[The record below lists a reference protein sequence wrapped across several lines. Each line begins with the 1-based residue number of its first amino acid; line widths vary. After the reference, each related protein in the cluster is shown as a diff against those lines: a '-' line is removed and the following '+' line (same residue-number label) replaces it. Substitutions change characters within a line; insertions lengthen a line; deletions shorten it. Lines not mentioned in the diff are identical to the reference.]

1 MDNFERELN
10 ELKEETEKMRRE
22 IQEEVPQSAF
32 ANFACNVPT
41 LHAFQMMTFNTC
53 TSLTCPT
60 PTSTKANPAAVSS
73 PVLSRVHL
81 QLVQVDGLQH
91 LDLRLD
97 AADKKT
103 AQLVCAAESLRHF
116 ITG

>member
-1 MDNFERELN
+1 MIPEQQISKQGAAVIQSPHLRLSWDLQRAKRTNFL
-10 ELKEETEKMRRE
+10 
-22 IQEEVPQSAF
+22 
-32 ANFACNVPT
+32 
-41 LHAFQMMTFNTC
+41 QMMTFNTC